1 MNWRVAV
8 IAVAGVLAVALLVWL
23 LRGDAPI
30 EVQQDVVVVAEIPE
44 IPTPT
49 PAPEQ
54 RIILL
59 FTGAD
64 GMLHPELRSV
74 PLPDEVHERIQVVMN
89 ELLAGPVTSKYL
101 APVVPYDAAVKAVFV
116 DQHGNAFVDL
126 TAPPAPLSG
135 SSTELLLAY
144 GVVDSIILN
153 CPEVSAVQILFGG
166 HEVKTLTGHV
176 DLSKPLVLNKR
187 FIAQS

>member
-1 MNWRVAV
+1 MNWRAAL
-8 IAVAGVLAVALLVWL
+8 IAAAGVAAVALLVWL
-23 LRGDAPI
+23 LRGEAPV
-30 EVQQDVVVVAEIPE
+30 EVVQQEALPVEE

-54 RIILL
+54 RIILF

-74 PLPDEVHERIQVVMN
+74 PLPDQVHERILVVMN
-89 ELLAGPVTSKYL
+89 ELLAGPVTSKNL
-101 APVVPYDAAVKAVFV
+101 APVVPYDAAVEAVFV

-126 TAPPAPLSG
+126 TAPPNPLSG
-135 SSTELLLAY
+135 SSTELLLTY
-144 GVVDSIILN
+144 GVVDSVILN

-176 DLSKPLVLNKR
+176 DLSKPLVLNKH

>member
-1 MNWRVAV
+1 MNWRVAL
-8 IAVAGVLAVALLVWL
+8 IAVAAVAAVALLVWL
-23 LRGDAPI
+23 LQGGTSRAVRQELLPVED
-30 EVQQDVVVVAEIPE
+30 

-59 FTGAD
+59 FMGAD

-74 PLPDEVHERIQVVMN
+74 PLPEELHERIRVVMR
-89 ELLAGPVTSKYL
+89 ELLAGPSASPRL
-101 APVVPYDAAVKAVFV
+101 APVVPYQASLEAVFV
-116 DQHGNAFVDL
+116 DQEGNAFVDL
-126 TAPPAPLSG
+126 TAPPEPLAG

-153 CPEVSAVQILFGG
+153 CPEISAVQILFGG
-166 HEVKTLTGHV
+166 HEVATLTGHL

>member
-1 MNWRVAV
+1 MNWRVAL
-8 IAVAGVLAVALLVWL
+8 IAVAAVAAVALLVWL
-23 LRGDAPI
+23 LQGGTPRAVQE
-30 EVQQDVVVVAEIPE
+30 EVVSVQD

-74 PLPDEVHERIQVVMN
+74 PLPKEVHERIQVVMR
-89 ELLAGPVTSKYL
+89 ELLAGPASSPRL
-101 APVVPYDAAVKAVFV
+101 APVVPYQASLKAVFV
-116 DQHGNAFVDL
+116 DQNGNAFVDL
-126 TAPPAPLSG
+126 TAPPEPLAG
-135 SSTELLLAY
+135 SSTELILAY
-144 GVVDSIILN
+144 GVVNSIILN

-166 HEVKTLTGHV
+166 HEVTTLTGHL

-187 FIAQS
+187 FIARS

>member
-1 MNWRVAV
+1 MNWRVPL
-8 IAVAGVLAVALLVWL
+8 IAVAAVAAVALLVWL
-23 LRGDAPI
+23 LQGGTPNV
-30 EVQQDVVVVAEIPE
+30 VQQEVVSVQD

-74 PLPDEVHERIQVVMN
+74 PLPKEVHERIQTVMR
-89 ELLAGPVTSKYL
+89 ELLAGPASSPRL
-101 APVVPYDAAVKAVFV
+101 APVVPYQASLKAVFV
-116 DQHGNAFVDL
+116 DQNGNAFVDL
-126 TAPPAPLSG
+126 TAPPEPLAG
-135 SSTELLLAY
+135 SSTELILAY
-144 GVVDSIILN
+144 GVVNSIILN

-166 HEVKTLTGHV
+166 HEVTTLTGHL

-187 FIAQS
+187 FIARS

>member
-1 MNWRVAV
+1 MNWRVAL
-8 IAVAGVLAVALLVWL
+8 IAVTAVAAVALLVWL
-23 LRGDAPI
+23 LQGGTPRA
-30 EVQQDVVVVAEIPE
+30 VQQEAVPVED

-74 PLPDEVHERIQVVMN
+74 RLPKEVYQRIQIVMR
-89 ELLAGPVTSKYL
+89 ELLAGPATSAHL
-101 APVVPYDAAVKAVFV
+101 APVVPYEASLKAVFV
-116 DQHGNAFVDL
+116 DQDGNAFVDL
-126 TAPPAPLSG
+126 TAPPEPLAG

-144 GVVDSIILN
+144 GVVNSIILN

-166 HEVKTLTGHV
+166 HEITTLTGHL

-187 FIAQS
+187 FIARS